1 MVVSNLYSL
10 KPGLLGPPGVVGDI
24 LGAIIIQDTGRPGGT
39 NARLPNRSALPRV
52 RARGQK
58 DAEKGGE
65 RRFRSAA
72 GANHGVVKR
81 SIFLAGG
88 RHTRTIYRFARGLG
102 HSRSRNAMKNMSGA
116 WPNGPARRRKIE
128 PSFIYALPPL
138 CLALSRFQCVCSNT
152 TSYEHLLD
160 RRNLFSRFDYLDTD
174 DCPTRNLFPSFSIK
188 VF

>member
-58 DAEKGGE
+58 DAEKGEE
-65 RRFRSAA
+65 RRFKSAA

-128 PSFIYALPPL
+128 PSFIYAPPPL
-138 CLALSRFQCVCSNT
+138 SLALTVCARIRRVTSIYSIVETCSRDLITWIRTIVRFETYFQ
-152 TSYEHLLD
+152 
-160 RRNLFSRFDYLDTD
+160 
-174 DCPTRNLFPSFSIK
+174 
-188 VF
+188 VFR

>member
-58 DAEKGGE
+58 DAEKGEE

-128 PSFIYALPPL
+128 PSFIYVPL
-138 CLALSRFQCVCSNT
+138 LSLSLSLSVSLSVCVLE
-152 TSYEHLLD
+152 YDEL
-160 RRNLFSRFDYLDTD
+160 RAF
-174 DCPTRNLFPSFSIK
+174 TRSSKLVLEI
-188 VF
+188 

>member
-128 PSFIYALPPL
+128 PSFIYVPLLSLSL
-138 CLALSRFQCVCSNT
+138 CLAFSVCARIRRVTSIYSIVETCSRDLITWIRTIVRFETYFQ
-152 TSYEHLLD
+152 
-160 RRNLFSRFDYLDTD
+160 
-174 DCPTRNLFPSFSIK
+174 
-188 VF
+188 VFR